1 MTGQRQKKSSKS
13 GISSSREAEL
23 KKFANYLKS
32 KKQYGGGHTPDHYS
46 SEPGAVNEDWYS
58 PDLIGAPIVLDPP
71 RQVNGSKQN
80 GGKGK
85 KKSKLLSG
93 GGEESSGATFLPA
106 QWNSPSI
113 PLAKPNNPSE
123 ITGAYGKI
131 NAVSGL
137 KVNLSAFPGSSMQQT
152 GGDPKKGKGKK
163 VKKAK
168 KTDTSTPKEKSTK
181 KAKKSKK
188 SKSLW
193 EQIKS
198 FF

>member
-23 KKFANYLKS
+23 EKFANYLKN
-32 KKQYGGGHTPDHYS
+32 KKQYGGGHTPDHNS
-46 SEPGAVNEDWYS
+46 SEPGAVNEDWS
-58 PDLIGAPIVLDPP
+58 SSNLSGAPIDLP
-71 RQVNGSKQN
+71 RKVDGNNQS

-93 GGEESSGATFLPA
+93 GGEESSGATFLPP
-106 QWNSPSI
+106 QWNNPSV

-131 NAVSGL
+131 KAENIGCN
-137 KVNLSAFPGSSMQQT
+137 VNLSAFPDSNMQQT
-152 GGDPKKGKGKK
+152 GGAPKKGKGKK
-163 VKKAK
+163 TAK
-168 KTDTSTPKEKSTK
+168 KTDTSTEKTAK
-181 KAKKSKK
+181 KGKKSKK
-188 SKSLW
+188 GSKKEPSLW
-193 EQIKS
+193 EKIKS